1 MLGYGVIHL
10 FLCYIGLYDPDRFS
24 QARAFPLVYFGI
36 AFGPIAFAVENC
48 VRFYMR
54 SPENE

>member
-1 MLGYGVIHL
+1 
-10 FLCYIGLYDPDRFS
+10 LYDPDRFS
-24 QARAFPLVYFGI
+24 HTRAFPLVYFGI